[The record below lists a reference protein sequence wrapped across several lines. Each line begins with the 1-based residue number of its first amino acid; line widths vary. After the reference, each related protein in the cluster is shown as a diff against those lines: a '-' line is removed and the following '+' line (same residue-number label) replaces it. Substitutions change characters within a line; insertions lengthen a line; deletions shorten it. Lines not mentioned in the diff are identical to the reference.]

1 MNLHFGKKKN
11 KYNFGINNRINAEP
25 LKLNSISNTT
35 NSVNEINIHNMEYN
49 MKTMKNGIHTA
60 PVKLISISDT
70 NIDNM
75 EHNMNTIKL
84 RVPSLFVDNKDNKED
99 NYYFASTGVTNLRLT
114 TYNEFIHDQAI
125 LFFNILSRHQRESNA
140 NNANTIEYAVFAGN
154 SVGLLRGGNNLPWGD
169 DYDIIIFEKH
179 ATIFLQII
187 APELENFGFK
197 TETIISNDANSVVC
211 GMKIF
216 GPSIQFNKSSSSFGT
231 SVFQCDVFF
240 SYFDNNKFLKNLGRW
255 GLYHQKNIPYDVVVP
270 FKRRMFHG
278 MFLPFFN
285 NPKKEVEIC
294 YTNIDKCSIF
304 SHHLIKSET
313 IFYKKWE
320 NAYLDFEYIIKNSIE
335 NTKKAI
341 NANFNHNPNTLFHKI
356 ELVLNAGNK
365 NIFLGENSCILS
377 KLNFFSY
384 LSQYNVGSIVAH
396 TDASE
401 FICQHAADVKY
412 YFPEIEIMYID
423 DGCKP
428 SPISPIFYIY
438 IDVFIIQSEK

>member
-1 MNLHFGKKKN
+1 MYLFGKN
-11 KYNFGINNRINAEP
+11 KYNYNYKDGNRKP
-25 LKLNSISNTT
+25 KLNSKSKSI
-35 NSVNEINIHNMEYN
+35 
-49 MKTMKNGIHTA
+49 
-60 PVKLISISDT
+60 ISISDI
-70 NIDNM
+70 NIHKMKYNI
-75 EHNMNTIKL
+75 NTIKI
-84 RVPSLFVDNKDNKED
+84 RVPSLFIDNKENKEDD

-125 LFFNILSRHQRESNA
+125 LFFNILNRHTHQCESNA
-140 NNANTIEYAVFAGN
+140 NNENTIEYALFAGN

-179 ATIFLQII
+179 ATIFSQVI

-197 TETIISNDANSVVC
+197 TETNIENNIVC

-216 GPSIQFNKSSSSFGT
+216 GPSIRFNKSSGSTGT

-240 SYFDNNKFLKNLGRW
+240 SHFDKNKFLKNSGGGW
-255 GLYHQKNIPYDVVVP
+255 GLYHQKNIPYDVVLP
-270 FKRRMFHG
+270 FKRKMFHG

-304 SHHLIKSET
+304 SHHLINSET
-313 IFYKKWE
+313 IFYNKWE
-320 NAYLDFEYIIKNSIE
+320 NAYLDFKYIIKNSIE

-341 NANFNHNPNTLFHKI
+341 NKHANASSNLSYNIPFNKI
-356 ELVLNAGNK
+356 ELNELVLNANNK
-365 NIFLGENSCILS
+365 NTFLGNSACILS
-377 KLNFFSY
+377 KLKFFSY
-384 LSQYNVGSIVAH
+384 LSEHNVGSIVAH

-401 FICQHAADVKY
+401 FICEHAVDIKY
-412 YFPEIEIMYID
+412 YFPEIKITYID

-428 SPISPIFYIY
+428 SPVSPIFYIY

>member
-1 MNLHFGKKKN
+1 MHLYFGK
-11 KYNFGINNRINAEP
+11 
-25 LKLNSISNTT
+25 
-35 NSVNEINIHNMEYN
+35 NE
-49 MKTMKNGIHTA
+49 NGIRAT
-60 PVKLISISDT
+60 PKKSISISDI
-70 NIDNM
+70 NIDKM
-75 EHNMNTIKL
+75 EYNMNTIKK
-84 RVPSLFVDNKDNKED
+84 RVPSLFIDNKEN

-125 LFFNILSRHQRESNA
+125 LFFNILSRHQRHESNES
-140 NNANTIEYAVFAGN
+140 NENAIEYAVFAGN

-179 ATIFLQII
+179 ATIFSQII

-197 TETIISNDANSVVC
+197 IETKIENNVVC

-216 GPSIQFNKSSSSFGT
+216 GPLIQFNKYSHSIST
-231 SVFQCDVFF
+231 SIFQCDVFF
-240 SYFDNNKFLKNLGRW
+240 SYFDKNKFLKNCGGW
-255 GLYHQKNIPYDVVVP
+255 GVYHQKNIPYDVVLP
-270 FKRRMFHG
+270 FKRQMFNG
-278 MFLPFFN
+278 LFLPFFN

-294 YTNIDKCSIF
+294 YRNIDKCSIF
-304 SHHLIKSET
+304 SHNLINSET

-341 NANFNHNPNTLFHKI
+341 NKNANSNHNPNIPFHKI
-356 ELVLNAGNK
+356 ELVLNANNKQKLLGNYA
-365 NIFLGENSCILS
+365 CILS

-384 LSQYNVGSIVAH
+384 LSEHNIGSIVAH

-401 FICQHAADVKY
+401 FICEHAADVKF
-412 YFPEIEIMYID
+412 YFPEIEITYID

-428 SPISPIFYIY
+428 SPVSPIFYIY

>member
-1 MNLHFGKKKN
+1 MNLFGKNKN
-11 KYNFGINNRINAEP
+11 KYNFGINNGINA
-25 LKLNSISNTT
+25 
-35 NSVNEINIHNMEYN
+35 
-49 MKTMKNGIHTA
+49 A
-60 PVKLISISDT
+60 PKKLISISDT
-70 NIDNM
+70 NIHKI
-75 EHNMNTIKL
+75 EYNMNTIKK
-84 RVPSLFVDNKDNKED
+84 RVPSLFIDNKDNKED

-125 LFFNILSRHQRESNA
+125 LFFNILSRHQLEYNA
-140 NNANTIEYAVFAGN
+140 NNENAIQYAAFAGN

-179 ATIFLQII
+179 ATIFSQVI

-197 TETIISNDANSVVC
+197 IETKIINEVVC

-216 GPSIQFNKSSSSFGT
+216 GPSIQFNKSSGSIGT
-231 SVFQCDVFF
+231 SIFQCDVFF
-240 SYFDNNKFLKNLGRW
+240 SHFDKNKFLKNCGGW
-255 GLYHQKNIPYDVVVP
+255 GLYHTKNIPYDVVLP

-278 MFLPFFN
+278 IFLPFFN
-285 NPKKEVEIC
+285 NPQKEVEIC

-304 SHHLIKSET
+304 SHHLKNTDT
-313 IFYKKWE
+313 IFYSKWE
-320 NAYLDFEYIIKNSIE
+320 NAYLDFKYIIKNSIE

-341 NANFNHNPNTLFHKI
+341 NKNSNSNLSDNIPLNKI
-356 ELVLNAGNK
+356 ELVLNANNK
-365 NIFLGENSCILS
+365 NIFLRNSECILS

-384 LSQYNVGSIVAH
+384 LSEHNIGSIVAH

-401 FICQHAADVKY
+401 FICEHAADVKY
-412 YFPEIEIMYID
+412 YFPKIKITYID

-428 SPISPIFYIY
+428 SPVSPIFYIY